1 VGEVA
6 RQEADSGPE
15 RDAAVEDLTDALRVF
30 TVEVDVFV
38 DGFARAHDMGRNEL
52 NAIMWVAEGTA
63 VGHPV
68 TAGELAT
75 RLRLGSPAVTAL
87 LDRLERAGHIQR
99 VRDQV
104 DRRRVTVRMQERAGR
119 LAEEYFT
126 PLGQRMSEAVA
137 DVNTADLVIAAHVIR
152 RLTRAVNADS

>member
-1 VGEVA
+1 MA
-6 RQEADSGPE
+6 SQESVFGPE

-30 TVEVDVFV
+30 TGEVDVFV
-38 DGFARAHDMGRNEL
+38 DGFARAHGMGRTEL
-52 NAIMWVAEGTA
+52 IAIMWVAEGTA

-68 TAGELAT
+68 TAGELAA

-87 LDRLERAGHIQR
+87 LDRLERAGHVQR

-104 DRRRVTVRMQERAGR
+104 DRRRVTVRMEERAGR

-126 PLGQRMSEAVA
+126 PLGHRMGEAVA
-137 DVNTADLVIAAHVIR
+137 DVTTADLVLAANIIR
-152 RLTRAVNADS
+152 RLTGAVNADD